1 MHNLLSN
8 SWRELAWRGAI
19 SLVFGILAAFW
30 PGLTLLWLMTLF
42 AAYALISGFA
52 SAIAAVKNRQSN
64 RDWWLPLLLG
74 ITSVAAGVLALIYP
88 DRTAVF
94 LVLLIGVSA
103 LASGVVDIAMAV
115 RLRKVIHGEALLI
128 LNGII
133 SVIFGVFVFF
143 FPGAGALALIW
154 LISIYAIASG
164 VLLLALAYR
173 AREWK
178 IPDEIWPRGAR
189 HGSV

>member
-42 AAYALISGFA
+42 VAYALISGSA
-52 SAIAAVKNRQSN
+52 SAIAAIKNRQSN
-64 RDWWLPLLLG
+64 RDWWLLLLLG
-74 ITSVAAGVLALIYP
+74 LMSVAAGVLALIYP

-94 LVLLIGVSA
+94 LVLLIGATA
-103 LASGVVDIAMAV
+103 LASGIIDIVMAV
-115 RLRKVIHGEALLI
+115 RLRKVIRGEALLI

-133 SVIFGVFVFF
+133 SVAFGVFVFF
-143 FPGAGALALIW
+143 SPGAGALALIW

-173 AREWK
+173 ARQWK
-178 IPDEIWPRGAR
+178 IPDEIWPYSAR
-189 HGSV
+189 HGV

>member
-19 SLVFGILAAFW
+19 SLVFGIIAAFW

-42 AAYALISGFA
+42 VAYALISGSA
-52 SAIAAVKNRQSN
+52 SAIAAIKNRQSN
-64 RDWWLPLLLG
+64 RDWWLLLLLG
-74 ITSVAAGVLALIYP
+74 LMSVAAGVLALIYP

-94 LVLLIGVSA
+94 LVLLIGATA
-103 LASGVVDIAMAV
+103 LASGIIDIVMAV
-115 RLRKVIHGEALLI
+115 RLRKVIRGEALLI

-133 SVIFGVFVFF
+133 SVAFGVFVFF
-143 FPGAGALALIW
+143 SPGAGALALIW

-173 AREWK
+173 ARQWK
-178 IPDEIWPRGAR
+178 IPDEIWPYSAR
-189 HGSV
+189 HGV

>member
-19 SLVFGILAAFW
+19 SLIFGIIAAFW

-42 AAYALISGFA
+42 VAYALISGSA
-52 SAIAAVKNRQSN
+52 SAIAAIKNRQSN
-64 RDWWLPLLLG
+64 RDWWLLLLLG
-74 ITSVAAGVLALIYP
+74 LMSVAAGVLALIYP

-94 LVLLIGVSA
+94 LVLLIGATA
-103 LASGVVDIAMAV
+103 LASGIIDIVMAV
-115 RLRKVIHGEALLI
+115 RLRKVIRGEALLI

-133 SVIFGVFVFF
+133 SVAFGVFVFF
-143 FPGAGALALIW
+143 SPGAGALALIW

-173 AREWK
+173 ARQWK
-178 IPDEIWPRGAR
+178 IPDEIWPYSAR
-189 HGSV
+189 HGV

>member
-19 SLVFGILAAFW
+19 SLVFGIIAAFW

-42 AAYALISGFA
+42 VAYALISGSA
-52 SAIAAVKNRQSN
+52 SAIAAIKNRQSN
-64 RDWWLPLLLG
+64 RDWWLLLLLG
-74 ITSVAAGVLALIYP
+74 LMSVAAGVLALIYP

-94 LVLLIGVSA
+94 LVLLIGATA
-103 LASGVVDIAMAV
+103 LASGIIDIVMAV
-115 RLRKVIHGEALLI
+115 RLRTVIRGEAVLI

-133 SVIFGVFVFF
+133 SVAFGVVVFF
-143 FPGAGALALIW
+143 SPGAGALALIW

-173 AREWK
+173 ARQWK
-178 IPDEIWPRGAR
+178 IPDEIWPYSAR
-189 HGSV
+189 HGV